1 MRNAVVH
8 AYFQVDWEEVWNV
21 VAHDLEPLR
30 IAIAAIVADGS
41 TDL

>member
-21 VAHDLEPLR
+21 VDRDLEPLR
-30 IAIAAIVADGS
+30 TAIAAIVAEGN
-41 TDL
+41 TK

>member
-21 VAHDLEPLR
+21 VDHDLEPLR
-30 IAIAAIVADGS
+30 ISIAAIVTEDSAD
-41 TDL
+41 